1 MILTYY
7 EAYSTSRTKCLFL
20 HWDKIDMNEN
30 PIFLLRSKKSFF
42 KREICIVLLPFETSY
57 LSCLI

>member
-1 MILTYY
+1 MFDQHALHPDLGVYFI
-7 EAYSTSRTKCLFL
+7 L
-20 HWDKIDMNEN
+20 HWDKINMNEN
-30 PIFLLRSKKSFF
+30 PIFLLRSKKSFL